1 MSKTKI
7 ICSIGPSS
15 NTSKILT
22 EMIEA
27 GMDIARF
34 NMSHSSHE
42 LHKQSFKE
50 LQKAIKKTGKK
61 VSVML
66 DTKGPEIR
74 IKDFKDGKVFLKQG
88 QKFIITTKDVLGDEK
103 QVSVSYDRLPEVLK
117 KGDILYIND
126 GMIKLQVEK
135 TTKDSVVGKV
145 INGGELSNKKS
156 INIPGIETGM
166 EFLNEKDKSDLAFAK
181 DIEAEYIALSF
192 VSHKEDVLQAR
203 EYLKSQGLADIK
215 IISKIESVYG
225 IENFDEILKV
235 SDGIMV
241 ARGDLGVEIDFAQI
255 PFYQKEMIKK
265 CNKAKKF
272 VVTATQMM
280 ETMTTNPIPTRA
292 EVSDV
297 ANAVFDGTNAIML
310 SGETAN
316 GKHPALVVKTM
327 RHIAD
332 EAEKHTK

>member
-1 MSKTKI
+1 MNKTKI

-34 NMSHSSHE
+34 NMSHSTHE
-42 LHKQSFKE
+42 LHKKNFNE

-74 IKDFKDGKVFLKQG
+74 IRDFKDDKVFLKQG
-88 QKFIITTKDVLGDEK
+88 QKFVITTKDILGDNK
-103 QVSVSYDRLPEVLK
+103 QVSVNYDKLPAVLK
-117 KGDILYIND
+117 KGNILYIND
-126 GMIKLQVEK
+126 GVIELQVEK
-135 TTKDSVVGKV
+135 TTKDSIITKV
-145 INGGELSNKKS
+145 IHGGELSNKKS
-156 INIPGIETGM
+156 INLPGIETGI
-166 EFLNEKDKSDLAFAK
+166 EFLNEKDKCDLEFAK
-181 DIEAEYIALSF
+181 EINAEYIALSF
-192 VSHKEDVLQAR
+192 VSHKEDVTKAR
-203 EYLKSQGLADIK
+203 EFLKSKNLSNLK
-215 IISKIESVYG
+215 IISKIESAQG
-225 IENFDEILKV
+225 IENFDDILKV

-241 ARGDLGVEIDFAQI
+241 ARGDLGVEIDFAKI
-255 PFYQKEMIKK
+255 PYYQKEMIKK
-265 CNKAKKF
+265 CKKAKKF

-280 ETMTTNPIPTRA
+280 ESMTTNPVPTRA

-297 ANAVFDGTNAIML
+297 ANAVFDGSSAIML

-316 GKHPALVVKTM
+316 GKHPTLVVKTM